1 MDEPKYKRVLL
12 KISGEA
18 LAGDKHFGL
27 DFQVMGRVADVIKE
41 CVAMG
46 VQVGVVI
53 GGGNFWRGVKNG
65 EGHIERTRADHM
77 GMLATAMNCMA
88 MADVLE
94 QKGVDV
100 RVQTALEIKEVAEP
114 YIRARA
120 VRHLEKGRV
129 VIFGCGV
136 GCPFFST
143 DTAAVRAGRAN
154 ASVLNRIHVDYYGTP
169 TPIQQIASVGSPDPR
184 TLVITPWDAS
194 ALKAIEKAILESDLG
209 INPQNDGKAIRLS
222 FPQLTEERR
231 KDLVKQIRKYTEG
244 GKVAVRNIR
253 RDAME
258 NFKKQQKASEITED
272 ELKMAEKDL
281 QKLTDDSCKELDKLL
296 ENKEKELLSV

>member
-1 MDEPKYKRVLL
+1 MLKDEYKVYEE
-12 KISGEA
+12 KMKKSIESVA
-18 LAGDKHFGL
+18 N
-27 DFQVMGRVADVIKE
+27 DF
-41 CVAMG
+41 
-46 VQVGVVI
+46 
-53 GGGNFWRGVKNG
+53 
-65 EGHIERTRADHM
+65 
-77 GMLATAMNCMA
+77 
-88 MADVLE
+88 
-94 QKGVDV
+94 
-100 RVQTALEIKEVAEP
+100 
-114 YIRARA
+114 
-120 VRHLEKGRV
+120 
-129 VIFGCGV
+129 
-136 GCPFFST
+136 
-143 DTAAVRAGRAN
+143 AAVRAGRAN

-209 INPQNDGKAIRLS
+209 INPQNDGKCIRLG

-231 KDLVKQIRKYTEG
+231 KELVKLIHKYAEG

-281 QKLTDDSCKELDKLL
+281 QKMTDDSCKEIDKILD
-296 ENKEKELLSV
+296 NKEKELMSV